1 MGVSV
6 SRQTDLAAN
15 ELLQRFVGKEHI
27 PVDEEEYW
35 TEFLQYQIVLPNDRY
50 YLFFCS

>member
-6 SRQTDLAAN
+6 SRQTDLASN

-27 PVDEEEYW
+27 PVEDEEFW
-35 TEFLQYQIVLPNDRY
+35 TQFLQYHIALPNDR
-50 YLFFCS
+50 

>member
-15 ELLQRFVGKEHI
+15 DLLQRFVGKEHI
-27 PVDEEEYW
+27 PVEDEEYW
-35 TEFLQYQIVLPNDRY
+35 TMFLQYHIGLPNDR
-50 YLFFCS
+50 